1 MAQTKKLKKELGL
14 FSVFAMSTGA
24 MFSSGFFLLPGI
36 AAHYTGPS
44 VFLAYFISGL
54 LIIPPML
61 SFAEITTAIPKAGG
75 AYYIIDRTFGPLIG
89 TVGGLGTY
97 LALVLKSSFALI
109 GIGAYSSLVLD
120 IPIKPVAIVLTVIF
134 AIINILGSKK
144 SSWLQNLFVIILIS
158 VLGLI
163 IVDGIFQFVNDDT
176 LSLSGNKNF
185 SPFLDH
191 GIGGLLAT
199 VGFVFVSY
207 AGLTKIAS
215 VAEEI
220 KNPEK
225 NIPLG
230 MILSLAVTI
239 SIYVLGTFLMVAFIN
254 MESFSED
261 LTPVA
266 TLAYH
271 TLEWMPQKVTLI
283 IVVLAAM
290 AAFASTGNAG
300 LMSSSRYPLA
310 MSRDKILPPV
320 FGKVHQKF
328 RVPVVSIVVTSLV
341 MIAIILLVSEEG
353 IAKMASAFQL
363 LIFFFI
369 NLAVIVF
376 RNSRIESYDPGF
388 LSPWYPWIQV
398 FGMFSA
404 FVLIVYMGWMPT
416 FFSLLLIVISI
427 VWYNYY
433 VKKRV
438 GRKGAIYHWF
448 ALLGRHKYDQI
459 ESEFLYIVKEKGLR
473 EEDKFDRLVTDAE
486 VIFIKNGLFNLKKR
500 SFDNLVDNVSME
512 IARTHKLPKQKILEE
527 FYRGSPFDP
536 EFVIP
541 QISISFASCD
551 KVTSPFVY
559 IVLSE
564 KGIKKEVTKHGISST
579 DKIHVFFFIVAPV
592 ENSKLLLRILSRLM
606 DITEREN
613 FLDELLAKKSTREVK
628 EYLLHDERYVSI
640 VLDEN
645 NPAHKN
651 FLNRKIKEIDV
662 PKGILVAI
670 IERGEETITPD
681 GNTTL
686 LHNDVV
692 TIIGKPDR
700 LKLFTAKM
708 KELERKVRRNQ

>member
-1 MAQTKKLKKELGL
+1 MQKDKKLKKELGL

-75 AYYIIDRTFGPLIG
+75 AYYIIDRTFGPLVG
-89 TVGGLGTY
+89 TVGGVGTY
-97 LALVLKSSFALI
+97 LALVLKSAFALI
-109 GIGAYSSLVLD
+109 GIGAYSSLVFD
-120 IPIKPVAIVLTVIF
+120 IPIKPVAVILTVFF
-134 AIINILGSKK
+134 AFINIMGSKK
-144 SSWLQNLFVIILIS
+144 SSWIQNLFVILLVS

-163 IVDGIFQFVNDDT
+163 IVDGMFQFAGDNS
-176 LSLSGNKNF
+176 LSLSKNSNF
-185 SPFLDH
+185 SPFLDD
-191 GIGGLLAT
+191 GIAGLLAT

-220 KNPEK
+220 KKPER

-230 MILSLAVTI
+230 MILSLSVTI
-239 SIYVLGTFLMVAFIN
+239 LIYVLGTFLMVAFIDKEN
-254 MESFSED
+254 FAQD

-271 TLEWMPQKVTLI
+271 TLEWLPSRVTLI

-310 MSRDKILPPV
+310 MARDKILPPI
-320 FGKVHQKF
+320 FGKVDKRF
-328 RVPVVSIVVTSLV
+328 RVPVFSIIITSLV
-341 MIAIILLVSEEG
+341 MIIIILFVSEEG

-376 RNSRIESYDPGF
+376 RNSKIESYDPGF
-388 LSPWYPWIQV
+388 MSPFYPWVQV
-398 FGMFSA
+398 FGMFSS
-404 FVLIVYMGWMPT
+404 FVLIVYMGWGPT
-416 FFSLLLIVISI
+416 LFSFLLIIISI
-427 VWYNYY
+427 IWYNYY
-433 VKKRV
+433 VKGKV
-438 GRKGAIYHWF
+438 GRKGAVYHWF
-448 ALLGRHKYDQI
+448 ALLGQHKYDQI
-459 ESEFLYIVKEKGLR
+459 ENEFLYIIKEKGLR

-486 VIFIKNGLFNLKKR
+486 VIFLKKGVLALKRR
-500 SFDNLVDNVSME
+500 SFDDLVENISLE
-512 IARTHKLPKQKILEE
+512 IADKYKLPKQEIIDE
-527 FYRGSPFDP
+527 FFRTSPFDT
-536 EFVIP
+536 ELVIP
-541 QISISFASCD
+541 QISISFASCA
-551 KVTSPFVY
+551 KVSEPFTY

-564 KGIKKEVTKHGISST
+564 KGIKKDVTKHGISST
-579 DKIHVFFFIVAPV
+579 DRIHVFFFIVAPK
-592 ENSKLLLRILSRLM
+592 ENNKLLLRILSRLM
-606 DITEREN
+606 DITERDN
-613 FLDELLAKKSTREVK
+613 FLEVLLSKKSAREVK
-628 EYLLHDERYVSI
+628 EYLLHDERYISI

-645 NPAHKN
+645 YPVHRR

-662 PKGILVAI
+662 PNGILVAI
-670 IERGEETITPD
+670 IERGDETITPD
-681 GNTTL
+681 GDTML

-700 LKLFTAKM
+700 LKLFKAKM
-708 KELERKVRRNQ
+708 KELERKAGR